1 MQRKR
6 SRNSMV
12 TRSRAEGSES
22 AGARRAAVIT
32 LAVVAAVETEAAA
45 SIADRKDTCLASAT
59 SQESQAVAVAVVVAA
74 RLASTA
80 DRTGICP
87 ETVINQRSPESLVVV
102 VAAAGL
108 ASTATKKVT
117 CLATAISQGNLVSP
131 ESHAPDLE
139 EDPQSDLKN

>member
-59 SQESQAVAVAVVVAA
+59 SQESQAVAVVVAA

>member
-59 SQESQAVAVAVVVAA
+59 SQESQAVAVAVVAPVAA
-74 RLASTA
+74 STV
-80 DRTGICP
+80 DRTVICP
-87 ETVINQRSPESLVVV
+87 ETVINQRSPESLVV